1 MKKYTLLVLTLAIS
15 MGLKAQYP
23 LVEIYDI
30 QYKDA
35 AALAAEDDLSAYDG
49 DTVRI
54 QGIVTFNP
62 CDYALSSTGSRMGT
76 WLQDEDG
83 GPFSGIHVL
92 IDFPAIGYTD
102 LESLNDATLFVDN
115 FQVGNIVE
123 CTGIVN
129 SFEGNTQ
136 FLLLPI
142 ETSIVGF
149 TTLPT
154 PVPAEVSE
162 LEVSDG
168 AGGQVI
174 NTVDGE
180 QYEGR
185 YVEFTNVYVTD
196 VTPSGLRW
204 FWYLQ
209 DADGNKIQIRDVS
222 GHFRNDTYDDECNMW
237 AGGAAGETNTPDAY
251 TPPAIGT
258 NLAYVRGVI
267 LEFTAATQYGIAP
280 LTLEDIGPSLLSPP
294 IITDITRTPVVATP
308 ADEVTISCSITDL
321 DGTVASADLYYS
333 YGYGST
339 DWNLATMSNTGGDS
353 WAGAIPGPG
362 IDSTYV
368 NYYITAFDDDG
379 NSISN
384 PTAAAP
390 NTYIVYADGINSI
403 VQIQKTPYT
412 SGASVWGND
421 SIADMQI
428 EAIVTSTTQ
437 TYDLGMVAVQEGEGA
452 YEGIFIKSVP
462 GDGTDVLNRGDLIRI
477 TSGKVIE
484 EFGVTKLTNITY
496 TKLSEMNDL
505 PAFHTGLNPLDV
517 DAKLYAATEPWE
529 GMLVHFDNAF
539 VTSNN
544 ADAATGG
551 AFGEWRVNLSN
562 TPEVGMRCDDYSYE
576 LPFEFGTDSLAMGQ
590 SLSYIQGLMYYSF
603 SNWKLL
609 PRDKNDIDG
618 YHTTYPNSIVLFNFT
633 TPAASGAIDQAAGTI
648 TLTVP
653 VGTDVTA
660 LVPTIDYTGQY
671 VDPVGGVAQNF
682 TSPVNYTCF
691 SPVDYTPKTYVVTV
705 NFGVSATELAMAEM
719 TVSPNPA
726 TDEMTVEIDMPSA
739 SDITFDL
746 LDLEGR
752 KVVTTSELCTVGKNI
767 FRFDLRG
774 LSNGLY
780 LLQLSSSTETTIRKI
795 EVSR

>member
-403 VQIQKTPYT
+403 VQIQNTPYT
-412 SGASVWGND
+412 SGASVWAND
-421 SIADMQI
+421 SI
-428 EAIVTSTTQ
+428 
-437 TYDLGMVAVQEGEGA
+437 
-452 YEGIFIKSVP
+452 
-462 GDGTDVLNRGDLIRI
+462 
-477 TSGKVIE
+477 
-484 EFGVTKLTNITY
+484 
-496 TKLSEMNDL
+496 
-505 PAFHTGLNPLDV
+505 
-517 DAKLYAATEPWE
+517 
-529 GMLVHFDNAF
+529 
-539 VTSNN
+539 
-544 ADAATGG
+544 
-551 AFGEWRVNLSN
+551 
-562 TPEVGMRCDDYSYE
+562 
-576 LPFEFGTDSLAMGQ
+576 
-590 SLSYIQGLMYYSF
+590 
-603 SNWKLL
+603 
-609 PRDKNDIDG
+609 
-618 YHTTYPNSIVLFNFT
+618 
-633 TPAASGAIDQAAGTI
+633 
-648 TLTVP
+648 
-653 VGTDVTA
+653 
-660 LVPTIDYTGQY
+660 
-671 VDPVGGVAQNF
+671 
-682 TSPVNYTCF
+682 
-691 SPVDYTPKTYVVTV
+691 
-705 NFGVSATELAMAEM
+705 
-719 TVSPNPA
+719 
-726 TDEMTVEIDMPSA
+726 
-739 SDITFDL
+739 
-746 LDLEGR
+746 
-752 KVVTTSELCTVGKNI
+752 
-767 FRFDLRG
+767 
-774 LSNGLY
+774 
-780 LLQLSSSTETTIRKI
+780 
-795 EVSR
+795 

>member
-209 DADGNKIQIRDVS
+209 D
-222 GHFRNDTYDDECNMW
+222 
-237 AGGAAGETNTPDAY
+237 
-251 TPPAIGT
+251 
-258 NLAYVRGVI
+258 
-267 LEFTAATQYGIAP
+267 
-280 LTLEDIGPSLLSPP
+280 
-294 IITDITRTPVVATP
+294 
-308 ADEVTISCSITDL
+308 
-321 DGTVASADLYYS
+321 
-333 YGYGST
+333 
-339 DWNLATMSNTGGDS
+339 
-353 WAGAIPGPG
+353 
-362 IDSTYV
+362 
-368 NYYITAFDDDG
+368 
-379 NSISN
+379 
-384 PTAAAP
+384 
-390 NTYIVYADGINSI
+390 
-403 VQIQKTPYT
+403 
-412 SGASVWGND
+412 
-421 SIADMQI
+421 
-428 EAIVTSTTQ
+428 
-437 TYDLGMVAVQEGEGA
+437 
-452 YEGIFIKSVP
+452 
-462 GDGTDVLNRGDLIRI
+462 
-477 TSGKVIE
+477 
-484 EFGVTKLTNITY
+484 
-496 TKLSEMNDL
+496 
-505 PAFHTGLNPLDV
+505 
-517 DAKLYAATEPWE
+517 
-529 GMLVHFDNAF
+529 
-539 VTSNN
+539 
-544 ADAATGG
+544 
-551 AFGEWRVNLSN
+551 
-562 TPEVGMRCDDYSYE
+562 
-576 LPFEFGTDSLAMGQ
+576 
-590 SLSYIQGLMYYSF
+590 
-603 SNWKLL
+603 
-609 PRDKNDIDG
+609 
-618 YHTTYPNSIVLFNFT
+618 
-633 TPAASGAIDQAAGTI
+633 
-648 TLTVP
+648 
-653 VGTDVTA
+653 
-660 LVPTIDYTGQY
+660 
-671 VDPVGGVAQNF
+671 
-682 TSPVNYTCF
+682 
-691 SPVDYTPKTYVVTV
+691 
-705 NFGVSATELAMAEM
+705 
-719 TVSPNPA
+719 
-726 TDEMTVEIDMPSA
+726 
-739 SDITFDL
+739 
-746 LDLEGR
+746 
-752 KVVTTSELCTVGKNI
+752 
-767 FRFDLRG
+767 
-774 LSNGLY
+774 
-780 LLQLSSSTETTIRKI
+780 
-795 EVSR
+795 